1 MAKRP
6 PRRRKDRSPRAD
18 RQRAASLAERRFK
31 EKIWNAYRWSDE
43 EFERALVSGKDEEAL
58 EAYLGKEAYKEL
70 RALSQKPSR
79 AAVRGDRPRV
89 LILPGIMG
97 SRIGTEDD
105 LIWFD
110 PLDIFRGNL
119 ELLALDGRAS
129 KYGAVGV
136 ILLSY
141 LKLKLTL
148 RLAGFDADFH
158 PYDWRMDVRDLGAEL
173 AERLKSE
180 PAGVSLVA
188 HSMGGLVA
196 RAALKNGGEN
206 VRRVIMLGTPN
217 YGSFAIPQA
226 IRGVYSVVRTVAA
239 LDFRHNAE
247 ELAEQVFATFPGLYD
262 LLPWAEKFGA
272 VDLYDRDEWP
282 TEGPRPRAALLKS
295 AGEMHSALAS
305 PDDRY
310 VLIAGINK
318 ETVTDLSVVGGEFA
332 YRTSPQGD
340 GTVPLAFAQL
350 PGVPTFFVEEE
361 HGSLPSNGA
370 VIAAVEDLLVGTST
384 GRLPAEPPSERGGF
398 RRTISE
404 RELKVRAFA
413 GRRGDKL
420 RPEDIRGVLTGLA
433 SPPAAEETAS
443 AAATPGLGISQRFD
457 NIVVG
462 RRRQRRLDLVL
473 ARGSITE
480 VDARAIVLGIYRDV
494 VPSGPAAAL
503 DQRLEGAIE
512 EFTARRMFSGTVG
525 ETFLMPV
532 GHTSLRAEMLLFAG
546 LGTFDTFSSEVQQL
560 VGENVLRVFIRSRIE
575 EFATV
580 LWGSGSGHGVAGT
593 LANMLAGFLRGLA
606 EVDGAHR
613 FRRITLCE
621 LDPGRF
627 QEMKKAIYE
636 LAGSDLFNDV
646 EVTIDEEDLPAPIEP
661 PAAERA
667 GFGGPAVAGP
677 QPVYLIVRQAPA
689 SDRNN
694 LSLQTAVLSA
704 GGKAAV
710 FSEAANIPQTA
721 LEKELGVIETNAF
734 KHGTL
739 PAYGARLADLVL
751 PPGVRAVL
759 ATLKDHP
766 LVLVHDATSSRIP
779 WEAIR
784 IGPWSPALGAGMTRR
799 YLAGNLSIAK
809 WLESRRQDPTLDIL
823 LVVNPT
829 EDLDGAEAEGKRV
842 KALLSTEKTVRIKE
856 LRGPQATRAVLL
868 KEFSSGQ
875 HDVIHYAGHAFFDA
889 RVPSQS
895 GLVCHGEEYLTGADL
910 ASLGN
915 LPSLVFFNACESG
928 RIRKAAAKKPRGGA
942 DGATERLRKTV
953 SFAEAFMRGGVA
965 NYVGTYWPVG
975 DSAAETF
982 AGTFYRALLR
992 GATIAEALLESRRA
1006 LDAAKERDWADY
1018 IHYGSPEFV
1027 VKPKARG

>member
-1 MAKRP
+1 MAKRS
-6 PRRRKDRSPRAD
+6 PRRRKERSSPGDRRRS
-18 RQRAASLAERRFK
+18 ASLAERAFK
-31 EKIWNAYRWSDE
+31 DKIWSAYRWSDDE
-43 EFERALVSGKDEEAL
+43 IERALVSGKDADVL
-58 EAYLGKEAYKEL
+58 EAYLGKEAYADL
-70 RALSQKPSR
+70 RSLSQRSSR

-110 PLDIFRGNL
+110 PLDIVRGNL
-119 ELLALDGRAS
+119 ELLALDGAAS

-141 LKLKLTL
+141 LRLKLSL
-148 RLAGFDADFH
+148 RLAGFDAEFH
-158 PYDWRMDVRDLGAEL
+158 PYDWRRDVRDLGAEL
-173 AERLKSE
+173 AEHLKGE
-180 PAGVSLVA
+180 AAEVSLVA

-196 RAALKNGGEN
+196 RAALKAGGGN
-206 VRRVIMLGTPN
+206 VRRLIMLGTPN
-217 YGSFAIPQA
+217 YGSFAVPQA
-226 IRGVYSVVRTVAA
+226 VRGVYSVVRTVAA
-239 LDFRHNAE
+239 LDFWHSAE
-247 ELAEQVFATFPGLYD
+247 ELAEEVFGTFPGLYD
-262 LLPWAEKFGA
+262 LLPWPEKFSA
-272 VDLYDRDEWP
+272 VDLYDRNEWP
-282 TEGPRPRAALLKS
+282 SEGPRPRSDLLKG
-295 AGEMHSALAS
+295 AREMHSTLAA

-310 VLIAGINK
+310 VLIAGINQ
-318 ETVTDLSVVGGEFA
+318 ETVTDLSIGGGEFK

-350 PGVPTFFVEEE
+350 PGVPTYFVEEE

-384 GRLPAEPPSERGGF
+384 GRLPTEPPSERGGF
-398 RRTISE
+398 RRSIAE
-404 RELKVRAFA
+404 RELKVRAFG

-420 RPEDIRGVLTGLA
+420 RPEDVRGVLTGLA
-433 SPPAAEETAS
+433 SPPSAGDAAP
-443 AAATPGLGISQRFD
+443 AAAAPGVGIAQRFD

-480 VDARAIVLGIYRDV
+480 VDARAIVLSVYRDV
-494 VPSGPAAAL
+494 APSGPATAL
-503 DQRLEGAIE
+503 DLRLEGAIE
-512 EFTARRMFSGTVG
+512 EFTTRRMFAGTVG

-546 LGTFDTFSSEVQQL
+546 LGTFDTFSPEVQQL
-560 VGENVLRVFIRSRIE
+560 VGENVMRVFIRSRIE

-580 LWGSGSGHGVAGT
+580 LWGSGSGHGVADT

-646 EVTIDEEDLPAPIEP
+646 EVTIAEEDLPAPVEP
-661 PAAERA
+661 SAAERGRA
-667 GFGGPAVAGP
+667 AIAGP

-694 LSLQTAVLSA
+694 LSLQAAILSA

-710 FSEAANIPQTA
+710 FSEAASLSQDS
-721 LEKELGVIETNAF
+721 LEKELAVIETNSF
-734 KHGTL
+734 KHGAL
-739 PAYGARLADLVL
+739 PAYGGRLAELVL
-751 PPGVRAVL
+751 PPGVRTAL

-766 LVLVHDATSSRIP
+766 LVLVHDASSSRIP
-779 WEAIR
+779 WETIH
-784 IGPWSPALGAGMTRR
+784 IGAWSPALGAGMTRR

-829 EDLDGAEAEGKRV
+829 EDLDGAEAEGRRV
-842 KALLSTEKTVRIKE
+842 KTLLSTEKTVRIKE

-868 KEFSSGQ
+868 KEFSSGR

-895 GLVCHGEEYLTGADL
+895 GLVCHGDEYLTGADL

-928 RIRKAAAKKPRGGA
+928 RVRKAPAKKLREGEGGA
-942 DGATERLRKTV
+942 ADRLRKTA

-982 AGTFYRALLR
+982 AGTFYRALLK

-1006 LDAAKERDWADY
+1006 LDGAKERDWADY

-1027 VKPKARG
+1027 VKPRARG